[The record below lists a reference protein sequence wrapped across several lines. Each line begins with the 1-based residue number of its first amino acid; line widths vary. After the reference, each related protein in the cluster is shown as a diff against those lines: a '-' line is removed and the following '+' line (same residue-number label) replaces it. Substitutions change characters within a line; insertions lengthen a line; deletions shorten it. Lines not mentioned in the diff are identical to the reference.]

1 MSNKLKTL
9 SRKQLE
15 DLISEKVGEY
25 LDEDIE
31 CKVER
36 MSYESFNDENEVAL
50 DDKRDISFQVYLT
63 YQDKVIEEKES

>member
-15 DLISEKVGEY
+15 DLISKAVGEY
-25 LDEDIE
+25 LDEEIE
-31 CKVER
+31 CDVER

-50 DDKRDISFQVYLT
+50 DDKRDISFRISMAYK
-63 YQDKVIEEKES
+63 DKIME

>member
-15 DLISEKVGEY
+15 DLISNAVGEY
-25 LDEDIE
+25 LDEDIDCE
-31 CKVER
+31 VER

-50 DDKRDISFQVYLT
+50 ENKRDVSFRISLA
-63 YQDKVIEEKES
+63 YQDKIIE

>member
-15 DLISEKVGEY
+15 DLISNAVGSY
-25 LDEDIE
+25 LDEDIA

-50 DDKRDISFQVYLT
+50 DDKRDVKFRVSLEYK
-63 YQDKVIEEKES
+63 DKIIE